1 MMVMHSHDRDSDSEP
16 SPACGRGSL
25 QEPSPSG
32 RGQGEGC
39 ASNSLSTPV
48 HFGDDPHPNPLPEG
62 EGTTAVHRRRF
73 LGLVAGGAG
82 IAAFGLPRAV
92 FAAAPTERRFVVVL
106 LRGALDGLA
115 AVPPLGEQR
124 YGELRGSLALP
135 AVGEPDGC
143 LKLDGIFALNPALA
157 AIHPYYQAGEL
168 LFVHAAG
175 NGYRTRSHFDAQDL
189 MESGLAAKT
198 GQSDGWLNRALA
210 GLHPAAGDRRLG
222 IAVGGAVSL
231 LLRGKVAVASW
242 EPPGLQQAAPEFIEL
257 LGRLYAQDTLFGPA
271 LADGLRAQNMSS
283 EVLGDGMAKGPQGYG
298 PKSFRPLAEAA
309 GKLLAASDGPR
320 IAALEMGG
328 WDTHVGQG
336 SVAGRLAQNLA
347 GFGDGLAALAEALGP
362 AWRQTVVVAVTEFGR
377 TVAVNGSGGTDH
389 GTASVA
395 FVMGGAVRGGKIRGD
410 WPGLDR
416 LEENRDLRVATDARA
431 VLKGVLRDHLGV
443 DAATLD
449 RTVFPDAPGLKP
461 MDGLLR
467 V

>member
-1 MMVMHSHDRDSDSEP
+1 M
-16 SPACGRGSL
+16 
-25 QEPSPSG
+25 
-32 RGQGEGC
+32 
-39 ASNSLSTPV
+39 
-48 HFGDDPHPNPLPEG
+48 LP
-62 EGTTAVHRRRF
+62 RRRF
-73 LGLVAGGAG
+73 LALLAGGA
-82 IAAFGLPRAV
+82 ALSSLGLPRAV

-115 AVPPLGEQR
+115 AVPPLGERR

-143 LKLDGIFALNPALA
+143 LKLDGMFALNPALA
-157 AIHPYYQAGEL
+157 AIHPYYRTGEL

-189 MESGLAAKT
+189 MESGVAAKS

-210 GLHPAAGDRRLG
+210 GLQPPAGDRRIG
-222 IAVGGAVSL
+222 IAVGGAVPL
-231 LLRGKVAVASW
+231 LLRGKIAVASW
-242 EPPGLQQAAPEFIEL
+242 EPPGLKEAAPEFIQIL
-257 LGRLYAQDTLFGPA
+257 SRLYSHDTLLGPA

-283 EVLGDGMAKGPQGYG
+283 EVLGGDMTKGPQGYG
-298 PKSFRPLAEAA
+298 PKSFKPLAEAA
-309 GKLLAASDGPR
+309 GKLLAAADGPR

-336 SVAGRLAQNLA
+336 SIAGRLAQNLA

-395 FVMGGAVRGGKIRGD
+395 LVMGGAVRGGKLRGD

-416 LEENRDLRVATDARA
+416 LEDDRDLRVATDARS
-431 VLKGVLRDHLGV
+431 VIKGVLRDHLGI

-449 RTVFPDAPGLKP
+449 RKVFPDAAGLKP
-461 MDGLLR
+461 MDELVR
-467 V
+467 A